1 MNDED
6 LTPDER
12 SAFASLPR
20 ERRPSDLLE
29 ERTVGALRAA
39 GLLGARRR
47 RDPRRAWPRAAAAAA
62 VLALMAGSFALGQRV
77 GTRGAAGE
85 AQPPF
90 NAGALAAMGDSARE
104 TGGGAASGPVA
115 GSGAGPTA
123 GPTAEPAAGP
133 ASGSLATAVDVQ
145 RAGSAYIAALAR
157 LTAAPAG
164 ADTAAALESR
174 EVAIATLLGAAQ
186 ILARL
191 DPRQP
196 VARSLLAGLEPG
208 MRAADDTTQAS
219 RRDIVWF

>member
-1 MNDED
+1 MNDDD

-12 SAFASLPR
+12 SAFADLPR

-29 ERTVGALRAA
+29 ERTVGALHAA

-47 RDPRRAWPRAAAAAA
+47 RDPWLAWPRAAAAAA
-62 VLALMAGSFALGQRV
+62 VLALMAGSFAAGQRV
-77 GTRGAAGE
+77 GAGGAAAE
-85 AQPPF
+85 LRRLASS
-90 NAGALAAMGDSARE
+90 GALVGRSDGANG
-104 TGGGAASGPVA
+104 TGGGPASDPV
-115 GSGAGPTA
+115 GRSPAGP
-123 GPTAEPAAGP
+123 
-133 ASGSLATAVDVQ
+133 LATAVDVQ

-164 ADTAAALESR
+164 TDTAAALESR

-196 VARSLLAGLEPG
+196 IARSLLAGLEKTGP
-208 MRAADDTTQAS
+208 APADTTQAS

>member
-12 SAFASLPR
+12 SAFADLPR

-47 RDPRRAWPRAAAAAA
+47 RDPWRAWPSVAAAAAA

-77 GTRGAAGE
+77 GAGGAAAE
-85 AQPPF
+85 VRRFASHS
-90 NAGALAAMGDSARE
+90 ASVATGDSAHG
-104 TGGGAASGPVA
+104 TGGGPA
-115 GSGAGPTA
+115 GNSVDEA
-123 GPTAEPAAGP
+123 AAGP
-133 ASGSLATAVDVQ
+133 LATAVDVQ

-164 ADTAAALESR
+164 TDTAAALESR

-196 VARSLLAGLEPG
+196 IARSLLAGLEPAG
-208 MRAADDTTQAS
+208 PAAADTTQAS

>member
-1 MNDED
+1 MNDDD

-12 SAFASLPR
+12 SAFADLPR

-47 RDPRRAWPRAAAAAA
+47 QDPWRVWPRVAAAAA
-62 VLALMAGSFALGQRV
+62 VLALMAGSFALGQLV
-77 GTRGAAGE
+77 GTHGATGR

-90 NAGALAAMGDSARE
+90 SAGALAAMGDSAHG
-104 TGGGAASGPVA
+104 TGGGPA
-115 GSGAGPTA
+115 GNSVD
-123 GPTAEPAAGP
+123 EPAAGP
-133 ASGSLATAVDVQ
+133 LATAVDVQ

-196 VARSLLAGLEPG
+196 VARSLLAGLEPAG
-208 MRAADDTTQAS
+208 PAAADTTQAS